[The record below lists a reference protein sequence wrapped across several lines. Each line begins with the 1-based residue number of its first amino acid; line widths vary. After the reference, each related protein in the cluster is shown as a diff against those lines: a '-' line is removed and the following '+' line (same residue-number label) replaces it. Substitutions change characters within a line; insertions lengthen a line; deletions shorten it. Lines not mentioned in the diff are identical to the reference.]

1 MLLNIGADRGA
12 YLHVR
17 THTPLKVTFE
27 RIKYGKAD
35 KISEKK
41 ILVQFSQL
49 LQR

>member
-1 MLLNIGADRGA
+1 MLLNIGVDWGA

-27 RIKYGKAD
+27 RMKYGKAD
-35 KISEKK
+35 KNSE